1 MLPKVGFYGNIRKEL
16 YMSVYWKGKERTLS
30 EIAEME
36 NISFNTFYRRYC
48 EGEPIEICIMPPLTR
63 HEICRKY
70 EYDGQRLNVNQ
81 IARKTGITSIHLYY
95 LLRIN
100 DYDLNKAL
108 NQNKIK
114 AIKEKPKED
123 YQDIGL
129 DELIERCM
137 KAPSKYAIEDE
148 SPKDWLKRN
157 KAYKEK

>member
-1 MLPKVGFYGNIRKEL
+1 M
-16 YMSVYWKGKERTLS
+16 
-30 EIAEME
+30 
-36 NISFNTFYRRYC
+36 
-48 EGEPIEICIMPPLTR
+48 
-63 HEICRKY
+63 
-70 EYDGQRLNVNQ
+70 
-81 IARKTGITSIHLYY
+81 
-95 LLRIN
+95 LRIN

-137 KAPSKYAIEDE
+137 KAPSKYALEDE